1 MAEKE
6 KKLQII
12 KAAAKRFD
20 RHGLNKTTL
29 DEIARDLRIGKA
41 TIYHYFESKDQLY
54 YDVLEWEGSLLLEEV
69 RAIWENPEFNIEQ
82 KLSVYFSSKEGL
94 QVRFKLV
101 FDALINI
108 LNDKSFEQE
117 NLFFSKLI
125 TSEEK
130 ILYRAFQQL
139 AKAKTEQHDILVR
152 TMISQSW
159 NFMFAGKLN
168 LFLENEKQNLSKD
181 LLIKIIEENFFIT
194 K

>member
-69 RAIWENPEFNIEQ
+69 RVIWENPEFNIEQ

>member
-139 AKAKTEQHDILVR
+139 AKAKTEQQDILVR

-168 LFLENEKQNLSKD
+168 LFLENEKQNSSKD

>member
-6 KKLQII
+6 KKIQII

-69 RAIWENPEFNIEQ
+69 RVIWENPEFNIEQ

>member
-69 RAIWENPEFNIEQ
+69 RVIWENPEFNIGQ

-139 AKAKTEQHDILVR
+139 AKAKTEQQDILVR

-168 LFLENEKQNLSKD
+168 LFLENEKQNSSKD